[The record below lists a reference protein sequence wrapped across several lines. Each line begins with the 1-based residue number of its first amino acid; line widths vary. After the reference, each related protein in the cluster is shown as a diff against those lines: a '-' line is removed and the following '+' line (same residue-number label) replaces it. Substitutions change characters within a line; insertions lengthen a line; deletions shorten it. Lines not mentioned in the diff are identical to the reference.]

1 MYKFKFL
8 ISLMVFSFLLFG
20 TSIIKNQT
28 REIEKKIFILNKD
41 LQLKQIDINETQ
53 LDFTY
58 LSSPGMIEKRIEF
71 LDSNEYMPMETSNIF
86 LNMES
91 FINLENK
98 FASQQNS
105 NDKEN

>member
-1 MYKFKFL
+1 MLKFKFL

-28 REIEKKIFILNKD
+28 REIEKKIFILNKN
-41 LQLKQIDINETQ
+41 LQLKQKDINETQ

-58 LSSPGMIEKRIEF
+58 LSSPAMIEKKIEF
-71 LDSNEYMPMETSNIF
+71 LDSNEYMPMKSSNIF
-86 LNMES
+86 LNMDS

-98 FASQQNS
+98 FASQQNK
-105 NDKEN
+105 NEKEN

>member
-1 MYKFKFL
+1 MLKFKFL

-28 REIEKKIFILNKD
+28 REIEKKIFILNKNV
-41 LQLKQIDINETQ
+41 QLKQKDINETQ

-58 LSSPGMIEKRIEF
+58 LSSPAMIEKRIEF
-71 LDSNEYMPMETSNIF
+71 LDSNEYMPMKSSNIF
-86 LNMES
+86 LNMDS

-98 FASQQNS
+98 FASQQNK
-105 NDKEN
+105 NEKEN

>member
-1 MYKFKFL
+1 MLKFKLL

-28 REIEKKIFILNKD
+28 REIEKKIFILNKNV
-41 LQLKQIDINETQ
+41 QLKQKDINETQ

-58 LSSPGMIEKRIEF
+58 LSSPAMIEKRIEF
-71 LDSNEYMPMETSNIF
+71 LDSNEYMPMKSSNIF
-86 LNMES
+86 LNMDS

-98 FASQQNS
+98 FASQQNK
-105 NDKEN
+105 NEKEN

>member
-1 MYKFKFL
+1 MLKFKFL

-28 REIEKKIFILNKD
+28 REIEKKIFILNKNV
-41 LQLKQIDINETQ
+41 QLKQKDINETQ

-58 LSSPGMIEKRIEF
+58 LSSPAMIEKKIEF
-71 LDSNEYMPMETSNIF
+71 LDSNEYMPMKSSNIF
-86 LNMES
+86 LNMDS

-98 FASQQNS
+98 FASQQNK
-105 NDKEN
+105 NEKEN